1 MSEKYCGFE
10 VHELAL
16 VIPEMREDEFEEL
29 KADIKAHGIRDQIV
43 TYEGKILDGRHRA
56 RVLDELGKSHDP
68 DYFSEY
74 DPNVDGKSP
83 QAFVLSCNLKRRH
96 LSKGQL
102 AAFAAEMDDLTPMP
116 SAAEIEKAQREAA
129 LEAKGLPPK
138 AGDIFSELPKK
149 PSSKTS
155 KIVQQ
160 KADALQVNPYYIEQ
174 AAALKKKSPALF
186 EEVKSGS
193 ITLPEAI
200 RRLTAAPPARAS
212 QNCEI
217 RATDKIKKLLKQ
229 AEAAGGKLDIELE
242 EYSISVE
249 HILAERYR

>member
-1 MSEKYCGFE
+1 LVGSTTCLI
-10 VHELAL
+10 VARLAWC
-16 VIPEMREDEFEEL
+16 
-29 KADIKAHGIRDQIV
+29 
-43 TYEGKILDGRHRA
+43 
-56 RVLDELGKSHDP
+56 SHP
-68 DYFSEY
+68 
-74 DPNVDGKSP
+74 V
-83 QAFVLSCNLKRRH
+83 LKRRH

-129 LEAKGLPPK
+129 LEAKGLPLK

>member
-1 MSEKYCGFE
+1 MSEKYCGLE
-10 VHELAL
+10 VHELVL
-16 VIPEMREDEFEEL
+16 VIPKMSEAEYQLL
-29 KADIKAHGIRDQIV
+29 KTDIAENGLRDRIII
-43 TYEGKILDGRHRA
+43 YEGRILDGRYRA
-56 RVLDELGKSHDP
+56 QALDELGMSHDP

-74 DPNVDGKSP
+74 DPKVDGKSP

-102 AAFAAEMDDLTPMP
+102 AAFAAEMDDLTPML
-116 SAAEIEKAQREAA
+116 SAAEIEKPQREVS
-129 LEAKGLPPK
+129 LEAEGRPPK
-138 AGDIFSELPKK
+138 AGAIFSELPKK
-149 PSSKTS
+149 PDS
-155 KIVQQ
+155 KIPKLVQQ

-186 EEVKSGS
+186 DEVKRAS

-200 RRLTAAPPARAS
+200 RRLTAAPPARAC

-217 RATDKIKKLLKQ
+217 RATDRIKKLLKQ

-249 HILAERYR
+249 HTVVERYR

>member
-1 MSEKYCGFE
+1 MSEAEYQ
-10 VHELAL
+10 L
-16 VIPEMREDEFEEL
+16 L
-29 KADIKAHGIRDQIV
+29 KTDIAKHGLRDQIMI
-43 TYEGKILDGRHRA
+43 YEGRILDGRYRA
-56 RVLDELGKSHDP
+56 QALDELGKSHDP

-74 DPNVDGKSP
+74 DPQVDGKSP

-102 AAFAAEMDDLTPMP
+102 AAFAAEMDDLKPLP
-116 SAAEIEKAQREAA
+116 STAEIEKAQSEAA
-129 LEAKGLPPK
+129 LEAEGRVPK
-138 AGDIFSELPKK
+138 AGDNFFALPKK
-149 PSSKTS
+149 PSSQTS

-160 KADALQVNPYYIEQ
+160 KANALRINPYYIEQ

-186 EEVKSGS
+186 EEVKRGS

-217 RATDKIKKLLKQ
+217 RATDKKKKLLKQ

>member
-1 MSEKYCGFE
+1 MSEKYCGLE
-10 VHELAL
+10 VHELVL
-16 VIPEMREDEFEEL
+16 VIPKMSEAEYQLL
-29 KADIKAHGIRDQIV
+29 KTDIAENGLRDRIII
-43 TYEGKILDGRHRA
+43 YEGRILDGRYRA
-56 RVLDELGKSHDP
+56 QALDELGMSHDP

-74 DPNVDGKSP
+74 DPKVDGKSP

-116 SAAEIEKAQREAA
+116 SAAEIEKAQREVA
-129 LEAKGLPPK
+129 LEAEGRPPK
-138 AGDIFSELPKK
+138 AGAIFSELPKK
-149 PSSKTS
+149 PNSKTS

-186 EEVKSGS
+186 EEVKRAS

-217 RATDKIKKLLKQ
+217 RVTDRIKKLLKQ

-249 HILAERYR
+249 HIVVERYR

>member
-1 MSEKYCGFE
+1 MIETYCGLE
-10 VHELAL
+10 IHELVL
-16 VIPEMREDEFEEL
+16 VIPKMSEAEYQLL
-29 KADIKAHGIRDQIV
+29 KTDIAENGLRDQIII
-43 TYEGKILDGRHRA
+43 YEGRILDGRHRA
-56 RVLDELGKSHDP
+56 QALDELGKSYDP

-74 DPNVDGKSP
+74 DPKVAGKSP

-116 SAAEIEKAQREAA
+116 SATEIEMAQRESA
-129 LEAKGLPPK
+129 LEAEGSPK
-138 AGDIFSELPKK
+138 TVGAIFSELPKK
-149 PSSKTS
+149 PNSKTS
-155 KIVQQ
+155 QIVQQ

-174 AAALKKKSPALF
+174 AAALKKKSPTLF
-186 EEVKSGS
+186 EEVKRGR

-200 RRLTAAPPARAS
+200 RRLTAAPTARAR

-217 RATDKIKKLLKQ
+217 RATDSIKKLLKQ
-229 AEAAGGKLDIELE
+229 AEAVGGKLDIELE

-249 HILAERYR
+249 HIVVERYR

>member
-16 VIPEMREDEFEEL
+16 VIPEMLEDEFEEL

-74 DPNVDGKSP
+74 DPKVDGKSP

-129 LEAKGLPPK
+129 LEAEGLPPK
-138 AGDIFSELPKK
+138 LGIFF
-149 PSSKTS
+149 PSCRKSRARKH
-155 KIVQQ
+155 Q
-160 KADALQVNPYYIEQ
+160 KSSSRKL
-174 AAALKKKSPALF
+174 
-186 EEVKSGS
+186 
-193 ITLPEAI
+193 TLC
-200 RRLTAAPPARAS
+200 RSTRT
-212 QNCEI
+212 
-217 RATDKIKKLLKQ
+217 T
-229 AEAAGGKLDIELE
+229 
-242 EYSISVE
+242 
-249 HILAERYR
+249 

>member
-16 VIPEMREDEFEEL
+16 VIPEMAEDEYEKL
-29 KADIKAHGIRDQIV
+29 KTDIKAHGLRDQIV
-43 TYEGKILDGRHRA
+43 TYEGKILDGRHRYKA
-56 RVLDELGKSHDP
+56 LEELGIELTP

-74 DPNVDGKSP
+74 DPKVHGENP
-83 QAFVLSCNLKRRH
+83 QAFVLSCNLKCRH

-129 LEAKGLPPK
+129 LEAEGLPQK
-138 AGDIFSELPKK
+138 SGAIFSELPKK
-149 PSSKTS
+149 PSSKRS

-186 EEVKSGS
+186 EEAKRGS

-212 QNCEI
+212 QNCDI
-217 RATDKIKKLLKQ
+217 RTTDRIKKLLEQ

-249 HILAERYR
+249 HIVVEHYR

>member
-1 MSEKYCGFE
+1 MREKYCGFE

-16 VIPEMREDEFEEL
+16 VIPKMSEAEYQLL
-29 KADIKAHGIRDQIV
+29 KTDIAENGLRDQIII
-43 TYEGKILDGRHRA
+43 YEGRILDGRHRA
-56 RVLDELGKSHDP
+56 QALDDLGKSHDP

-74 DPNVDGKSP
+74 DPKVHGKSP

-102 AAFAAEMDDLTPMP
+102 AAFAAEMDETPMP
-116 SAAEIEKAQREAA
+116 LTAKIDEAQREAA
-129 LEAKGLPPK
+129 LEAEGRPPK
-138 AGDIFSELPKK
+138 AGYNFFALPKK
-149 PSSKTS
+149 PSSETA

-186 EEVKSGS
+186 EQVKRGS

-200 RRLTAAPPARAS
+200 RRLTAAPPVRAS

-217 RATDKIKKLLKQ
+217 RATDRIKKLLTQ

-249 HILAERYR
+249 HIVGERYR